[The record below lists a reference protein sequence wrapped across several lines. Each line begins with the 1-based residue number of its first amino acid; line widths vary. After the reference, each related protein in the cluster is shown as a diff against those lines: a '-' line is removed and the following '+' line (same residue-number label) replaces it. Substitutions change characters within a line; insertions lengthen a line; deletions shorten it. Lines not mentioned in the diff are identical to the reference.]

1 MTRCQTLAAVLP
13 ALAALAIQ
21 PSRAE
26 GAKCAVTQV
35 CETGAACKAL
45 PMPMTLRLTETGNGA
60 ELRQE
65 AEGAVFAL
73 RAVSGTP
80 GGLRSYAGAGDGG
93 RAAVFLTLWDDGALH
108 LATLDLTSPENLPA
122 VLIGTCKGG
131 G

>member
-1 MTRCQTLAAVLP
+1 MTRCRRLATVLP
-13 ALAALAIQ
+13 ALAVLAMQ
-21 PSRAE
+21 PARAE
-26 GAKCAVTQV
+26 GATCAVTRV
-35 CETGAACKAL
+35 CETGTACTAL
-45 PMPMTLRLTETGNGA
+45 PVPMTLRLTETGNRA

-108 LATLDLTSPENLPA
+108 LATLDLTSPKSLPA